1 MRTSTWPVY
10 RDCHDLYNLKNVKNT
25 HGGVFLL
32 VKLKPATILKVNSNI
47 HVFNIVQVLL
57 NCAELAR
64 YDDDK
69 SYLL

>member
-1 MRTSTWPVY
+1 MRTSTWTVY

-64 YDDDK
+64 YNDDK